1 MKNIDKEIKKLLVIS
16 LLVSVLFVAGIPGII
31 IFASK
36 GLTPLMVISIVA
48 VAFGFYAT
56 PMFWLAYG
64 NKIHERNLVR
74 LIESGITT
82 LDGLSANFS
91 GGGDIR
97 AGVMAVISKGYL
109 KGYVLHDDGVIEKIK
124 KEAVIL
130 TVKCP
135 VCGGTATKIAN
146 NRYKC
151 DYCKSVFEM

>member
-1 MKNIDKEIKKLLVIS
+1 MKNIDKEIKKLFVIS

-36 GLTPLMVISIVA
+36 GLTPLMIISIVA

-56 PMFWLAYG
+56 PMFWIAYG

-97 AGVMAVISKGYL
+97 AGVMAVSKGYL